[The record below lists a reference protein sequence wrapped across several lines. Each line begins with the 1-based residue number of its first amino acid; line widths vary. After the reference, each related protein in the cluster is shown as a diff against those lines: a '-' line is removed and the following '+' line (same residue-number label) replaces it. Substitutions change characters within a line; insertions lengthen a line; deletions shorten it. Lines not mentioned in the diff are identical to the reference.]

1 MKKIFY
7 LTILFFISNCT
18 LNKTIDHHGVHF
30 LEKKEKILVLNK
42 SNKNDIFQLLGPP
55 STRGQFDNDLWIY
68 IERKTT
74 TSMLKKLGRKE
85 LIANNV
91 LILEINNQ
99 GMLAKKTLL
108 TKNDIEN
115 YEFTKTITTTDVNQ
129 KRFLTSTLGSLRQRI
144 NDPLGK
150 KRKKIS
156 ER

>member
-42 SNKNDIFQLLGPP
+42 TNKNDIFQLLGPP

>member
-1 MKKIFY
+1 
-7 LTILFFISNCT
+7 
-18 LNKTIDHHGVHF
+18 
-30 LEKKEKILVLNK
+30 
-42 SNKNDIFQLLGPP
+42 
-55 STRGQFDNDLWIY
+55 
-68 IERKTT
+68 
-74 TSMLKKLGRKE
+74 MLKKLGRKE

>member
-30 LEKKEKILVLNK
+30 LDKKEKTLVLNK
-42 SNKNDIFQLLGPP
+42 TNKNDIFQLLGPP

-74 TSMLKKLGRKE
+74 TSMLKKLGKKE

-115 YEFTKTITTTDVNQ
+115 YEFTKTITTTDINQ
-129 KRFLTSTLGSLRQRI
+129 KRFLISTLGSLRQKI

-156 ER
+156 EQ

>member
-1 MKKIFY
+1 
-7 LTILFFISNCT
+7 
-18 LNKTIDHHGVHF
+18 
-30 LEKKEKILVLNK
+30 
-42 SNKNDIFQLLGPP
+42 
-55 STRGQFDNDLWIY
+55 
-68 IERKTT
+68 
-74 TSMLKKLGRKE
+74 MLKKLGKKE

-115 YEFTKTITTTDVNQ
+115 YEFTKTITTTDINQ
-129 KRFLTSTLGSLRQRI
+129 KRFLISTLGSLRQKI

-156 ER
+156 EQ

>member
-42 SNKNDIFQLLGPP
+42 TNKNDIFQLLGPP

-74 TSMLKKLGRKE
+74 TSMIKKLGRKE